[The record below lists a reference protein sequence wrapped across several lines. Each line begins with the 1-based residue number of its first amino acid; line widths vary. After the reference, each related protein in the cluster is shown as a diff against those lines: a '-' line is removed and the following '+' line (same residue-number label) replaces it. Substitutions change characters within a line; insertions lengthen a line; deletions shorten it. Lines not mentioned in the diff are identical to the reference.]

1 MKLSNSLISDENFAE
16 KLKIFIENQKEDMN
30 SENYFNYQVK
40 QEYMKFQIQKFTI
53 SYSKIPAKNNRKIK
67 SDLENKI
74 KDLENDLNNYNKLQ
88 KYSKIKSDFE
98 KIYEKFVEAT
108 KVRSKCTWYEE
119 GEKSTKFFLYLERKR
134 ALQGKIQKLFGN
146 QEIKDQN
153 KIQNELQLSYRN
165 LFITVRKS

>member
-1 MKLSNSLISDENFAE
+1 MKLSNSLTSDENFAE

-30 SENYFNYQVK
+30 SEHYFNYQVK

-53 SYSKIPAKNNRKIK
+53 LYSKIPAKNNRKIK

-98 KIYEKFVEAT
+98 EIYEKFVEAT